1 MRRYHSLIRV
11 INLTLN
17 EISDIITTKQQ
28 RCYVRSGSLFLH
40 FFQGSRSALLH
51 AGSICTAKR
60 NKPRVHNDHTLR
72 KFSSLSN
79 KNEHN
84 LFLGLHSSNR
94 FMKLITKAADGHSDA
109 ITQVNNS
116 DVRTVELSAC
126 GRRSAEL
133 FLFCRTVLASDQ
145 RSDSN
150 KQKIDSVKSPPSDM
164 RKAGLIWELKL
175 WNFCGIL
182 AK

>member
-1 MRRYHSLIRV
+1 MRRYRSLIRL

-17 EISDIITTKQQ
+17 EISDIINTKQQ

-40 FFQGSRSALLH
+40 FSRAAAVRYSTQEVYALL
-51 AGSICTAKR
+51 R
-60 NKPRVHNDHTLR
+60 EKPHVHNDHTLR

-84 LFLGLHSSNR
+84 LFPGLHSSNR

-116 DVRTVELSAC
+116 DVRTMELSAC
-126 GRRSAEL
+126 GHRSAEL

-145 RSDSN
+145 
-150 KQKIDSVKSPPSDM
+150 
-164 RKAGLIWELKL
+164 
-175 WNFCGIL
+175 
-182 AK
+182 